1 MNLYSQFFN
10 GKHVL
15 VTGHTG
21 FIGTW
26 LTKSLVMLGSKVCG
40 YSLDPCTDPNL
51 FDALN
56 LSEQIIDCRA
66 DILDRKKLEN
76 MILEFKPEIVFH
88 LASQPI
94 VLEAYDNPFTTFET
108 NVTGTVN
115 ILDILRRTDSI
126 KVIIVMTSDKAYHN
140 NEWPYP
146 YREIDPLGG
155 KDPYSASKSCQDIV
169 VTSFRDSYFEK
180 LGVAVSSVRA
190 GNIIGGGDWSK
201 YRIIPDLV
209 RGIVSNKSV
218 NLRNPDST
226 RPWQYIL
233 NPLLGLLELTKAMW
247 IDPRYSGGW
256 NFGPDSVEQPSVKE
270 LVEAFIEYWGSGSYR
285 EENSS
290 TYKES
295 SLLKLDSSKARELL
309 HWRSSISLSDGLKKS
324 VEWYKTYYY
333 NQDSIIDFTES
344 QLKTFFNTELK

>member
-108 NVTGTVN
+108 NVTGTVVSCKMNYSLKFN
-115 ILDILRRTDSI
+115 ILFIIKEICITD
-126 KVIIVMTSDKAYHN
+126 
-140 NEWPYP
+140 
-146 YREIDPLGG
+146 R
-155 KDPYSASKSCQDIV
+155 SK
-169 VTSFRDSYFEK
+169 
-180 LGVAVSSVRA
+180 
-190 GNIIGGGDWSK
+190 
-201 YRIIPDLV
+201 
-209 RGIVSNKSV
+209 
-218 NLRNPDST
+218 
-226 RPWQYIL
+226 
-233 NPLLGLLELTKAMW
+233 
-247 IDPRYSGGW
+247 
-256 NFGPDSVEQPSVKE
+256 
-270 LVEAFIEYWGSGSYR
+270 
-285 EENSS
+285 
-290 TYKES
+290 
-295 SLLKLDSSKARELL
+295 
-309 HWRSSISLSDGLKKS
+309 
-324 VEWYKTYYY
+324 
-333 NQDSIIDFTES
+333 FT
-344 QLKTFFNTELK
+344 L